1 MMHLEEIT
9 AAVELG
15 RAGDREAARTQLT
28 ALWGACDDRQ
38 TRCAIAHYLA
48 DVQDETEDELSW
60 DLRALENVDD
70 DGWLP
75 SLHLNLADDYRRL
88 ARTQLAEE
96 HLSVARAH
104 LSGLPEG
111 GLRRHDS
118 GWRRERR
125 GGSGGGECASAGDQ
139 SQHLSTPSGVGV
151 VTPPRRR
158 GGRPVGGTLDV
169 WMR

>member
-28 ALWGACDDRQ
+28 ALWEASDDRQ

-111 GLRRHDS
+111 AYGDMI
-118 GWRRERR
+118 R
-125 GGSGGGECASAGDQ
+125 GGVENVAEALAAG
-139 SQHLSTPSGVGV
+139 SVRRLETNPST
-151 VTPPRRR
+151 
-158 GGRPVGGTLDV
+158 
-169 WMR
+169 

>member
-28 ALWGACDDRQ
+28 ALWAACDDRQ

-96 HLSVARAH
+96 HLSIARAH
-104 LSGLPEG
+104 LSGLSEG
-111 GLRRHDS
+111 GY
-118 GWRRERR
+118 
-125 GGSGGGECASAGDQ
+125 GD
-139 SQHLSTPSGVGV
+139 LIRSGVENVAEALAAGSV
-151 VTPPRRR
+151 RRLETN
-158 GGRPVGGTLDV
+158 PST
-169 WMR
+169 

>member
-15 RAGDREAARTQLT
+15 RAGDRETARTQLT
-28 ALWGACDDRQ
+28 ALWEACDDRQ

-60 DLRALENVDD
+60 DLRALEYMEDV
-70 DGWLP
+70 GWLP

-88 ARTQLAEE
+88 SQAALAEE
-96 HLSVARAH
+96 HLSAARAH

-111 GLRRHDS
+111 
-118 GWRRERR
+118 
-125 GGSGGGECASAGDQ
+125 AYGD
-139 SQHLSTPSGVGV
+139 LVRSGVEHVAEAVAAGSV
-151 VTPPRRR
+151 RRLETN
-158 GGRPVGGTLDV
+158 PSS
-169 WMR
+169 

>member
-28 ALWGACDDRQ
+28 ALWEACDDRQ

-96 HLSVARAH
+96 HLSIARAH
-104 LSGLPEG
+104 LFGLPEG
-111 GLRRHDS
+111 GY
-118 GWRRERR
+118 
-125 GGSGGGECASAGDQ
+125 GD
-139 SQHLSTPSGVGV
+139 LIRSGVENVAEALAAGSV
-151 VTPPRRR
+151 RRLETN
-158 GGRPVGGTLDV
+158 PST
-169 WMR
+169 